1 MYLLHG
7 VADER
12 VPHENSIVAY
22 NQFIL
27 NGAQD
32 VSFELLPE
40 TFGGHQEAAVY
51 CLLFAFALSEELKQI
66 HSLGDI
72 NMDTI
77 LDVLDIVALVSIIM
91 GNTQIDTSYDVWSS
105 DLNIDGIINVLD
117 VIALLNIILNNE

>member
-1 MYLLHG
+1 MSTMYLLHG

-12 VPHENSIVAY
+12 VPHENSIIAY

-27 NGAQD
+27 NGAEN

-66 HSLGDI
+66 HSSGDI
-72 NMDTI
+72 
-77 LDVLDIVALVSIIM
+77 
-91 GNTQIDTSYDVWSS
+91 
-105 DLNIDGIINVLD
+105 
-117 VIALLNIILNNE
+117 